1 MRKVILGFL
10 IKGLKCWVKYLIETN
25 RYDLQ
30 SADVQRY
37 NLLLDKYVVAYQ
49 KLLVPAYYE

>member
-1 MRKVILGFL
+1 MRKVILSVL
-10 IKGLKCWVKYLIETN
+10 IKGLQCWVKYLIEAN
-25 RYDLQ
+25 RYNLQ
-30 SADVQRY
+30 NAHVQRY